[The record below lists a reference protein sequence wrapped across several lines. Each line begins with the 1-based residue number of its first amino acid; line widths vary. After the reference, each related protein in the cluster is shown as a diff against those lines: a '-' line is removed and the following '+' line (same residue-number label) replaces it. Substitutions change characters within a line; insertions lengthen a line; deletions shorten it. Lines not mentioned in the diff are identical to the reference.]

1 MNVAEK
7 FDSNILRQIYFSEN
21 RAVGE
26 IIIRNT
32 AGSESSRWSECTRA
46 RHRSDFHAEQG
57 RKRYKYLMWF
67 WPCIVV

>member
-32 AGSESSRWSECTRA
+32 AGSESSR
-46 RHRSDFHAEQG
+46 
-57 RKRYKYLMWF
+57 
-67 WPCIVV
+67 